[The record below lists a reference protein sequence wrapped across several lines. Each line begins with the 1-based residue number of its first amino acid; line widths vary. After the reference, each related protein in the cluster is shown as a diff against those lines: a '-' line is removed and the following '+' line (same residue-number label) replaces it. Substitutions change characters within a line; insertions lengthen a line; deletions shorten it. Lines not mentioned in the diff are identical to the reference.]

1 MQDFKQLK
9 VWQKSHAL
17 VLRIYTATSTFPDSE
32 RYGLTSQMRRAAA
45 SVPANIAEGCARAG
59 RSEFRQFLYVSA
71 GSASELE
78 YFLLLARDLRL
89 ITEKQHAALDGSL
102 GEIRRML
109 TGLIQRVDGRTSQ
122 TQGVDSRMSQINGE
136 ASRANPTH
144 AEKLTTEPAQPQ
156 LSSPH

>member
-17 VLRIYTATSTFPDSE
+17 AVRIYSATATFPEPE

-45 SVPANIAEGCARAG
+45 SVPANIAEGCG
-59 RSEFRQFLYVSA
+59 RGGNAELRQFLYTSL

-89 ITEKQHAALDGSL
+89 LTEKQHESL
-102 GEIRRML
+102 EASIREIKRML
-109 TGLIQRVDGRTSQ
+109 TGLIQRVSEQRGT
-122 TQGVDSRMSQINGE
+122 N
-136 ASRANPTH
+136 H
-144 AEKLTTEPAQPQ
+144 
-156 LSSPH
+156 SS